1 MGYKYPVVFPT
12 QCIQPTVFLQS
23 TWKFKKSEVPAAPW
37 MTDGKA
43 TNVLL
48 VLLME
53 NHKPLHLGKP
63 LLLDFYLY
71 TVYYTL
77 DCLALPLLLH

>member
-1 MGYKYPVVFPT
+1 
-12 QCIQPTVFLQS
+12 
-23 TWKFKKSEVPAAPW
+23 